1 MWLGYKKTTAY
12 FLVGVVFIKLDA
24 YKTKQLNPFSLFK
37 QPRKKTVRIDVASPL
52 AVIRVIL
59 VNFKIVLGGNTRFG
73 ENTKTG
79 TLRMID
85 TDNCRVKNSGK
96 QRIKK

>member
-1 MWLGYKKTTAY
+1 M
-12 FLVGVVFIKLDA
+12 FIKLDA

-37 QPRKKTVRIDVASPL
+37 QPRKKTVRIDVASAL
-52 AVIRVIL
+52 AVIRVII

-79 TLRMID
+79 TLRMIN
-85 TDNCRVKNSGK
+85 TENYRIKNSGK
-96 QRIKK
+96 QRIKKISVIKIES

>member
-1 MWLGYKKTTAY
+1 M
-12 FLVGVVFIKLDA
+12 FIKLDA

-59 VNFKIVLGGNTRFG
+59 VNFKIILGENTRFG

-79 TLRMID
+79 TLRMIN
-85 TDNCRVKNSGK
+85 TENYKVKNSGK

>member
-1 MWLGYKKTTAY
+1 M
-12 FLVGVVFIKLDA
+12 FIKLDA

-59 VNFKIVLGGNTRFG
+59 VNFKIVLGENTRFG

-79 TLRMID
+79 TLRMIN
-85 TDNCRVKNSGK
+85 TENYKVKNSGK

>member
-1 MWLGYKKTTAY
+1 M
-12 FLVGVVFIKLDA
+12 FIKLDA

-79 TLRMID
+79 TLRMIN
-85 TDNCRVKNSGK
+85 TENYKVKNSGK

>member
-1 MWLGYKKTTAY
+1 M
-12 FLVGVVFIKLDA
+12 FIKLDA

-37 QPRKKTVRIDVASPL
+37 QPRKKTVRIDVASAL
-52 AVIRVIL
+52 AVIRVII

-79 TLRMID
+79 TLRMIN
-85 TDNCRVKNSGK
+85 TENYRVKNSGK
-96 QRIKK
+96 QRIKKISVIKIES

>member
-1 MWLGYKKTTAY
+1 M
-12 FLVGVVFIKLDA
+12 FIKLDA

-52 AVIRVIL
+52 AFIRVIL

-79 TLRMID
+79 TLRMIN
-85 TDNCRVKNSGK
+85 TENYKVKNSGK

>member
-1 MWLGYKKTTAY
+1 M
-12 FLVGVVFIKLDA
+12 FIKLDT

-79 TLRMID
+79 TLRMIN
-85 TDNCRVKNSGK
+85 TENYRVKNSGK